1 MFRGYIHKCLHF
13 YLLCLKKKVL
23 ILLALAN
30 NIFVCVYKVTEMEA
44 ILLQH
49 HTAMPSRQV
58 LEDIA
63 EKFRCSLLLLPP
75 SFIIG
80 LKNTSSSCVFHHLI
94 SSLQIVGFLS
104 GSVERKGKIIVQF
117 KQVTTSFLYFV
128 RSRFLTF
135 FFSRQRVCWRFGL
148 LMRCCCFFP

>member
-63 EKFRCSLLLLPP
+63 EKFRCSVLLLPS
-75 SFIIG
+75 SFITG
-80 LKNTSSSCVFHHLI
+80 LKNTSSCVFHHLI
-94 SSLQIVGFLS
+94 SSLQSLS
-104 GSVERKGKIIVQF
+104 FSVDRWSGRAK
-117 KQVTTSFLYFV
+117 
-128 RSRFLTF
+128 
-135 FFSRQRVCWRFGL
+135 L
-148 LMRCCCFFP
+148 LCNSNK

>member
-1 MFRGYIHKCLHF
+1 MFEEKGF
-13 YLLCLKKKVL
+13 D
-23 ILLALAN
+23 LALAN
-30 NIFVCVYKVTEMEA
+30 NISLCVYKVTEMEA

-94 SSLQIVGFLS
+94 SSLQSLS
-104 GSVERKGKIIVQF
+104 FSVDRWSERAK
-117 KQVTTSFLYFV
+117 
-128 RSRFLTF
+128 
-135 FFSRQRVCWRFGL
+135 L
-148 LMRCCCFFP
+148 LCNSNK